1 MIHTVYID
9 DTTSA
14 GKRFM
19 NENQR
24 QHKGIEFANP
34 AITGIIPDGYM
45 TGDEFER
52 RVKDELKRLYKEHGL
67 L

>member
-1 MIHTVYID
+1 MIDYAEKSVAEQNFVMP
-9 DTTSA
+9 S
-14 GKRFM
+14 
-19 NENQR
+19 E
-24 QHKGIEFANP
+24 NP

-52 RVKDELKRLYKEHGL
+52 RVKAELKQFYLENGL